1 MLAPALGTL
10 AHGDPWGH
18 HSMVGSSGAAV
29 SLGVAIVEDSA
40 MLGELLEEAIA
51 AHPGLHV
58 TGRVRTVRD
67 AHDGIPWAQTDLA
80 SIDLH
85 LPDGLGVALGR
96 RARVSYPDL
105 RVLILSD
112 HRRPSLLRGLE
123 PSEVPFW
130 SYALKSSMEGRRQL
144 ADVIHRAATGPYI
157 DPRIDTVAGSA
168 EEVIAGLS
176 DQQRRILGLVAR
188 GLSNSAIAAQLQVTD
203 KSIEYH
209 LTQIYGRLGIL
220 GDSEANQRVL
230 AAVTYLQQHAP
241 DTHV

>member
-1 MLAPALGTL
+1 MVAS
-10 AHGDPWGH
+10 AHTPG
-18 HSMVGSSGAAV
+18 

-40 MLGELLEEAIA
+40 MLGELLEEAID

-58 TGRVRTVRD
+58 TGRVRTARD
-67 AHDGIPWAQTDLA
+67 AHDQIPWAETDLA

-85 LPDGLGVALGR
+85 LPDGLGVTLGK
-96 RARVSYPDL
+96 RVRVAYPRT

-112 HRRPSLLRGLE
+112 HRRPSLLKGLD
-123 PSEVPFW
+123 PADVPFW

-144 ADVIHRAATGPYI
+144 ADVIHRAATTAYI

-168 EEVIAGLS
+168 EESIAALS
-176 DQQRRILGLVAR
+176 EQQRRILALVAR
-188 GLSNSAIAAQLQVTD
+188 GLSNSAIASQLQVTD

-230 AAVTYLQQHAP
+230 AAVTYLQQYAP